1 MIWEDNIWEDNV
13 KLPRRHVLQL
23 AVGAAALPVIPS
35 IARAQSYPTRPI
47 TLIVPFAAGG
57 PTDVV
62 ARIVAEHMS
71 RTLGQRLIIE
81 NIAGAG
87 GTTATARVMR
97 ATPDGYTIG
106 VGHMGTHAT
115 ASAFYPNL
123 PYRPDADFAPI
134 GIVGQN
140 AFLIATTKNF
150 PANDLAQFIAYAKAK
165 HQRLNMGHAGVGST
179 THLTGLLLNTL
190 LGLQAT
196 MVPFNSGAAAM
207 NAMVAGH
214 VDYMSAPIPD
224 VVPQFNGGTIKVF
237 AIATP
242 ERNPALPNIPTTR
255 EAGLPEFQAI
265 SWSAL
270 FAPRDTP
277 QPALDKLTEALDQ
290 ALDDET
296 TRKRLFDL
304 GNDTPGKARRGQAQ
318 LAALVQSEIARW
330 TPIIKAASH

>member
-1 MIWEDNIWEDNV
+1 MIWEDNV
-13 KLPRRHVLQL
+13 KLPRRHVLHL
-23 AVGAAALPVIPS
+23 ALGAAALPVIPS

-150 PANDLAQFIAYAKAK
+150 PANDLAQFIAYAKAN

-330 TPIIKAASH
+330 MPIIKAASN

>member
-1 MIWEDNIWEDNV
+1 
-13 KLPRRHVLQL
+13 
-23 AVGAAALPVIPS
+23 
-35 IARAQSYPTRPI
+35 
-47 TLIVPFAAGG
+47 
-57 PTDVV
+57 
-62 ARIVAEHMS
+62 MS
-71 RTLGQRLIIE
+71 RTLGQRLVIE

-87 GTTATARVMR
+87 GTTATTRVMR
-97 ATPDGYTIG
+97 ATSDGYTIG

-123 PYRPDADFAPI
+123 AYRPDADFAPI

-140 AFLIATTKNF
+140 AFLISTTRNF
-150 PANDLAQFIAYAKAK
+150 PANDLREFIAYAKVN
-165 HQRLNMGHAGVGST
+165 HQSLNIGHAGVGST
-179 THLTGLLLNTL
+179 THLTGLLLNKI
-190 LGLQAT
+190 LGLDST

-224 VVPQFNGGTIKVF
+224 VVPQFKGGTIKVL

-242 ERNPALPNIPTTR
+242 ERNPALPEIPTTR
-255 EAGLPEFQAI
+255 EAGLAEFQAI

-270 FAPRDTP
+270 FAPKDTP
-277 QPALDKLTEALDQ
+277 QPILDKLAEALDL

-304 GNDTPGKARRGQAQ
+304 GNDVPGKTRRGQAQ
-318 LAALVQSEIARW
+318 LAALVKSEIARW
-330 TPIIKAASH
+330 TPIIKAASK